1 MKKVVIT
8 LVILG
13 GICAAWVIA
22 FPNSNPFKKW
32 FSKTDDGST
41 ASGKNTTTGTAQP
54 VSTTTAT
61 STGSPFIQS
70 NTAVT
75 KDSRGFPLSVGS
87 TGKYVSMIQ
96 EALNKRFGSSLA
108 VDGILGSKTAKALSA
123 NGFNPDAIYYKHFN
137 DIVGYQYW
145 G

>member
-41 ASGKNTTTGTAQP
+41 VRARIQLPGRRNGCNYDGKQHGKP
-54 VSTTTAT
+54 VYSKH
-61 STGSPFIQS
+61 
-70 NTAVT
+70 TAVT
-75 KDSRGFPLSVGS
+75 KDSRGFR
-87 TGKYVSMIQ
+87 Y
-96 EALNKRFGSSLA
+96 RLA
-108 VDGILGSKTAKALSA
+108 ARGNMSA
-123 NGFNPDAIYYKHFN
+123 
-137 DIVGYQYW
+137 
-145 G
+145 